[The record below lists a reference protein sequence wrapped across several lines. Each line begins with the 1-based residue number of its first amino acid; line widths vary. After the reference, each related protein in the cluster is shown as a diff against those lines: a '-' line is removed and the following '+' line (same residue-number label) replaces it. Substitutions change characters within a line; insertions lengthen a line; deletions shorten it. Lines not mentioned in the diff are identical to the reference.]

1 MKQVARLLSE
11 FKSFEA
17 SEGTL
22 VGIEHRHT
30 LKKGQ
35 MGEKRGPE
43 GFTLAEQ
50 FYSLAAPS
58 VAQWGCLYHPSKFA
72 ADLAYVRAK
81 SVIDTRRCVSFLRIA
96 R

>member
-1 MKQVARLLSE
+1 MKQVTRLLSE

-17 SEGTL
+17 SQGTL
-22 VGIEHRHT
+22 VGIELRHT

-35 MGEKRGPE
+35 MGEKRGTE
-43 GFTLAEQ
+43 GFTLGEQ
-50 FYSLAAPS
+50 FYSLAASS
-58 VAQWGCLYHPSKFA
+58 VAQWGCLDHPSKFA